1 VNIFMPNVFF
11 ARRCV
16 CELCMWCSNSAI
28 CLSVCL
34 SHLCSVQRVRCTC
47 VQRIIVLFVALNY
60 TTRVRLSRRQRL
72 SHAED
77 SKLMTV
83 ASPWTLVFLITT
95 VIPWSEGNPLA
106 RASNEAAM
114 CKNGEKRRFSTRKSS
129 CLGNGRI

>member
-1 VNIFMPNVFF
+1 MPNVFF

-16 CELCMWCSNSAI
+16 CELGMWCSNSAI

-83 ASPWTLVFLITT
+83 ASPWTLVFFNNNCYTL
-95 VIPWSEGNPLA
+95 VRGEPSCEGF
-106 RASNEAAM
+106 
-114 CKNGEKRRFSTRKSS
+114 KRG
-129 CLGNGRI
+129 CDV